1 MASLRAVKNNGK
13 SLNRQRQNVVAY
25 ELSPVIVNDKFGL

>member
-25 ELSPVIVNDKFGL
+25 ELPGDR